1 MIVLNL
7 VPIGLA
13 ITLEPIPLT
22 AFILV
27 PRRSSRAPA
36 PRPAEGWLLF
46 CSTAVVKLSGPAHEL
61 AFTVGTNDSFLRRG
75 GRRTVVVK

>member
-7 VPIGLA
+7 VLLGLA

-36 PRPAEGWLLF
+36 PWPAEGWLLF
-46 CSTAVVKLSGPAHEL
+46 CFTAVVKPSGQRLSSLSLWGLMTLPC
-61 AFTVGTNDSFLRRG
+61 VGAAGAR
-75 GRRTVVVK
+75 

>member
-1 MIVLNL
+1 MIVLSL
-7 VPIGLA
+7 VLIGLA
-13 ITLEPIPLT
+13 ITLEPVPLA

-46 CSTAVVKLSGPAHEL
+46 CSTAVVKLSAQRMSSLSLWGLMALP
-61 AFTVGTNDSFLRRG
+61 
-75 GRRTVVVK
+75 